1 MDTVEHWVL
10 DDDDRALVDRLAA
23 GLGRDAARVLAYLLL
38 RRDHD
43 RIERSLATS
52 MAIRIGTGLN
62 GKAVDDALS
71 RLEARDLVERTTV
84 ESSGGGR
91 PPNAWHPALDRRETV
106 DRVYRTHATALLE
119 RAAAVADTARKSTDE
134 RDATGRPRGGST
146 GGTADRSTPDDPREI
161 AVGLNWRPNALHLP
175 LYAAVDAGAYERRG
189 LDVTVTYHRGSHRAL
204 EAVLDGD
211 ADIGLVG
218 AGSVVRALAADRP
231 VVPLAVL
238 HQRTATVLYALR
250 DRFREPFESADQ
262 LRGRRILTTTGS
274 ETCLL
279 ARLFLSQADLLD
291 EIDLVDADG
300 EERDALIAGDA
311 DVATG
316 SFADPL
322 ELEADGWTVDVLP
335 IGDHFPIYGLTLVGS
350 GAEFEQTAD
359 AWRRFLAGTAAGWAT
374 ARTDPDPAA
383 ASVAEE
389 TDEAASAVRERFAR
403 AAESIGVG
411 DAVREEGWGWHAPAT
426 WDRLAAALE
435 QGDLLGEAR

>member
-10 DDDDRALVDRLAA
+10 DDDDRVLVERLAA

-43 RIERSLATS
+43 RIERARATS

-62 GKAVDDALS
+62 GKAVDDAVS
-71 RLEARDLVERTTV
+71 KLETRDLIERATV

-91 PPNAWHPALDRRETV
+91 PPNAWRPARDRRETL
-106 DRVYRTHATALLE
+106 DRVYHSHSIALLE
-119 RAAAVADTARKSTDE
+119 RAAAVAELDREPTEGSGSLSGPGDE
-134 RDATGRPRGGST
+134 SAPERGPEVVV
-146 GGTADRSTPDDPREI
+146 A
-161 AVGLNWRPNALHLP
+161 LNWRPNSLHLP
-175 LYAAVDAGAYERRG
+175 LYAAVDEGAYERRG
-189 LDVTVTYHRGSHRAL
+189 LDVTVTNHRGSHRAL

-211 ADIGLVG
+211 ADVGLVG

-250 DRFREPFESADQ
+250 GRFGEPFESVNQ

-279 ARLFLSQADLLD
+279 ARLFLSQADLLS
-291 EIDLVDADG
+291 EVELVDADG

-316 SFADPL
+316 SLADPL
-322 ELEADGWTVDVLP
+322 ELEADSRTVDVLS
-335 IGDHFPIYGLTLVGS
+335 IGDHFPIYGLTLV
-350 GAEFEQTAD
+350 APEAAFEPENGR
-359 AWRRFLAGTAAGWAT
+359 WRRFLAGTSAGWAT
-374 ARTDPDPAA
+374 ARTDPGPAA
-383 ASVAEE
+383 TAVAAE
-389 TDEAASAVRERFAR
+389 TDESASAVSERFAR
-403 AAESIGVG
+403 AVESFGTR
-411 DAVREEGWGWHAPAT
+411 DALRDEGWGWHGPAT
-426 WDRLAAALE
+426 WNRLKTALE
-435 QGDLLGEAR
+435 QGDLLGGAP